1 YLILPDNVGHGRS
14 SKPSDGLRARFP
26 RYAYEDM
33 VTAQYRLLT
42 DGLHVNH
49 LLLVMGT
56 SMGCMHSWLWAERY
70 PDVMAG
76 VVPLAC
82 FPTQLAGR
90 HRAGRQLVIA
100 HIRTDRAWKSC
111 ET

>member
-1 YLILPDNVGHGRS
+1 
-14 SKPSDGLRARFP
+14 
-26 RYAYEDM
+26 M
-33 VTAQYRLLT
+33 VAPQYRLVT

-56 SMGCMHSWLWAERY
+56 SMGCMHSWLWAQRY

-82 FPTQLAGR
+82 FPTQIAGR
-90 HRAGRQLVIA
+90 NPMWRKMIIDDIKTDPDWNNGEDTSHPRALHAALHLLVPPQSA
-100 HIRTDRAWKSC
+100 PLWPAR
-111 ET
+111 